1 MTLTTLTWWHIT
13 ISDWT
18 PPTFY
23 HQTSS
28 GYHSHF
34 SPWHILYFTFFT
46 DFSAPLNSL
55 DYLCIFV
62 WCLFHTHRK
71 YVYKQHKH
79 DNYSDRNRHINT
91 TSNDGDQPCQAD
103 ILHILWSW
111 WNYSLATR
119 CYWCFFI
126 PTKILIIIISRTFK
140 SIKAHHKCFRSLL
153 HKFIIYEE
161 MYSVNYLHRAPA
173 LLHSI
178 YYLPAVIKN
187 YAK

>member
-1 MTLTTLTWWHIT
+1 MFIPH
-13 ISDWT
+13 
-18 PPTFY
+18 P
-23 HQTSS
+23 Q
-28 GYHSHF
+28 
-34 SPWHILYFTFFT
+34 
-46 DFSAPLNSL
+46 
-55 DYLCIFV
+55 
-62 WCLFHTHRK
+62 K

-91 TSNDGDQPCQAD
+91 ISNDGDQPCQAD

-126 PTKILIIIISRTFK
+126 PTKILLIIISRTFK

-173 LLHSI
+173 LLHSNL
-178 YYLPAVIKN
+178 LPTSSNQELRKIMCKYVAQTITVWYSSYVIVSRKVSTYPTRN
-187 YAK
+187 VSE